1 MPYER
6 GDLTTLTTN
15 ANPALEFR
23 AVGRDATILE
33 WGVALNAATASIF
46 GIGYSANTPAGGTVG
61 VGVNTARGGGAPGGG
76 TILSGQSTA
85 PTSPLPF
92 FRRYGLP
99 GAIGNGVF
107 WAWNLDDII
116 VPSAAG
122 ASPVL
127 WNLQANSAFNTY
139 LKWEE

>member
-6 GDLTTLTTN
+6 GDLTTQTATTS
-15 ANPALEFR
+15 PIEEFR

-33 WGVALNAATASIF
+33 WGIALNAATASIF
-46 GIGYSANTPAGGTVG
+46 GIGFSGNTPAGGTVA
-61 VGVNTARGGGAPGGG
+61 VGVNTARGGGAPAGG
-76 TILSGQSTA
+76 TILSGWGTA
-85 PTSPLPF
+85 PTVPATF

-99 GAIGNGVF
+99 AAIGNGVF

-116 VPSAAG
+116 VPSASG
-122 ASPVL
+122 PSPIL
-127 WNLQANSAFNTY
+127 WSLATISALNTY